1 MGNIAIGRWKEYVK
15 NLEGMLQKSVITLTP
30 QQ

>member
-1 MGNIAIGRWKEYVK
+1 MENIAIGRLKEYVK